1 LYDLAY
7 YESIRAVIID
17 PMHNLYLGT
26 GKHFFEELRKRG
38 ILTVEQLEEITKQLK
53 EIEKESPQDIGRFPR
68 NVNDEDAIKG
78 FTAEQWKNWIN
89 LFSIPCLTG
98 KLDKRLLNIWKKFC
112 MASIILSQ
120 RVITVHDVS
129 RADNLLNEFSEEIEI
144 IFGEEFITPN
154 IHLHG
159 HLASCI
165 LDFGPIYSFWLF
177 SFERYNG
184 ILGDFPTSNRTI
196 EVEIMKKFAI
206 QNLVHS
212 LEIADEEYNES
223 LSELKDRS
231 VKGSL
236 EIGVMTNE
244 EFEIYGRSF
253 DAISPTFGY
262 EKYGN
267 RLPPFKKDVLSI
279 NLHNLLRKYY
289 QKIYD
294 IDQTNIRL
302 FALNNAKIITFTK
315 FEIGG
320 EIFGSS
326 SSKSSRSSFILTN
339 WIKTEGIEELGE
351 IYPGEIQY
359 FFKHKIGK
367 KSNEE
372 DENFEPIEFTF
383 AYVKFF
389 QISQHL
395 TNISFVNDIEI
406 FNNTWKRN
414 NYYQDQID
422 CFVPVARIISRF
434 IPGLSGPNNNT
445 FVICPIPRKFIF

>member
-320 EIFGSS
+320 EI
-326 SSKSSRSSFILTN
+326 LVLLLQN
-339 WIKTEGIEELGE
+339 LL
-351 IYPGEIQY
+351 
-359 FFKHKIGK
+359 
-367 KSNEE
+367 
-372 DENFEPIEFTF
+372 DL
-383 AYVKFF
+383 
-389 QISQHL
+389 HL
-395 TNISFVNDIEI
+395 F
-406 FNNTWKRN
+406 
-414 NYYQDQID
+414 
-422 CFVPVARIISRF
+422 
-434 IPGLSGPNNNT
+434 
-445 FVICPIPRKFIF
+445 